1 MQKIK
6 IKKEVVKEL
15 EKYVEDMKKLRVEH
29 EQGELELYLLRLE
42 NILKKSEEAEEIEEI
57 EVDVMEYEAYNKFKQ
72 ERGL

>member
-42 NILKKSEEAEEIEEI
+42 NILKKSEEAEEIE
-57 EVDVMEYEAYNKFKQ
+57 VDVMEYEAYNKFKQ

>member
-15 EKYVEDMKKLRVEH
+15 ERYVEDTKKLRVEH

-42 NILKKSEEAEEIEEI
+42 NILKKSEEAEEIE
-57 EVDVMEYEAYNKFKQ
+57 VDVMEYEAYNKFKQ

>member
-42 NILKKSEEAEEIEEI
+42 NILKKSEEAEEIE
-57 EVDVMEYEAYNKFKQ
+57 VDVMEYEAYNKFKQ
-72 ERGL
+72 ERGI

>member
-6 IKKEVVKEL
+6 LKKEVVKEL
-15 EKYVEDMKKLRVEH
+15 ERYVEDTKKLRVEH

-42 NILKKSEEAEEIEEI
+42 NILKKSEEAEEIE
-57 EVDVMEYEAYNKFKQ
+57 VDVMEYEAYNKFKQ

>member
-6 IKKEVVKEL
+6 IKKEVVKEI

-42 NILKKSEEAEEIEEI
+42 NILKKSEEAEEIE
-57 EVDVMEYEAYNKFKQ
+57 VDVMEYEAYNKFKQ

>member
-15 EKYVEDMKKLRVEH
+15 EKYVEDTKKLTVEH

-42 NILKKSEEAEEIEEI
+42 NILKKSEEAEEIE
-57 EVDVMEYEAYNKFKQ
+57 VDVMEYEAYNKFKQ

>member
-15 EKYVEDMKKLRVEH
+15 ERYVEDTKKLRVEH

-42 NILKKSEEAEEIEEI
+42 NILKKVKEAEEI

>member
-6 IKKEVVKEL
+6 LKKEVVKEL
-15 EKYVEDMKKLRVEH
+15 ERYVEDTKKLTVEH

-42 NILKKSEEAEEIEEI
+42 NILKKAKEAEEI